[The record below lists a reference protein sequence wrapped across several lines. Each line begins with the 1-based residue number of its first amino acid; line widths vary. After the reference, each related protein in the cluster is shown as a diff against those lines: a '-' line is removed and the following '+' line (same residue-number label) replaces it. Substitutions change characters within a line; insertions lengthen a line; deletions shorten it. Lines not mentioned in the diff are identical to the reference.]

1 MPKTP
6 PLCTGAES
14 NLKDRV
20 LGEVEE
26 KIFITLPGKGRHMN
40 SNLKKPCVPTPEV
53 LMKGFITMVQDKIRV
68 CIGPA
73 L

>member
-20 LGEVEE
+20 LGEVEQ
-26 KIFITLPGKGRHMN
+26 
-40 SNLKKPCVPTPEV
+40 
-53 LMKGFITMVQDKIRV
+53 KGFI
-68 CIGPA
+68 A
-73 L
+73 LPGRGATRC

>member
-26 KIFITLPGKGRHMN
+26 KIFITLPGKGRHRGTQA
-40 SNLKKPCVPTPEV
+40 LKNCVS
-53 LMKGFITMVQDKIRV
+53 
-68 CIGPA
+68 
-73 L
+73 